1 MNRMTTM
8 AVPMAESTNFE
19 EKEVKETLGE
29 KAIKQLLAQGKQRG
43 YVTYEELN
51 EVLPEDKLSS
61 EQIEDIMSMISDMG
75 INIVEDEEVEAEE
88 KPKGSPTQEE
98 DEEEAA
104 EASEVGRTDDP
115 VRLYLREMGSVELLS
130 REGEI
135 E

>member
-61 EQIEDIMSMISDMG
+61 EQIEDIMSMISEMG
-75 INIVEDEEVEAEE
+75 INVIEDEEIEAGE
-88 KPKGSPTQEE
+88 KPKRVTVG
-98 DEEEAA
+98 EEEEEEEEEVS
-104 EASEVGRTDDP
+104 EAGRIDDA
-115 VRLYLREMGSVELLS
+115 VRIYLREMGSVELM
-130 REGEI
+130 
-135 E
+135 